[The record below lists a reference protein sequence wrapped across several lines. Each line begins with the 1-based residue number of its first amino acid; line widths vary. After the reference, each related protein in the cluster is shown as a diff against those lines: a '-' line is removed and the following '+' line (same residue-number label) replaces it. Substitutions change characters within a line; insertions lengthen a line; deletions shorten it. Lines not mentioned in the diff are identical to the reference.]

1 MRLVGACRRVGDRR
15 QLAQHHRERPA
26 RLRPELGFGPRVS
39 DSAHQRLRHRHHR
52 LALAAPGDPHYGL
65 PELKHLPGL
74 GIGLGHHPGRVG
86 PQRRIGESVLRQ
98 LDAALRLQELRA
110 QRLDID
116 GPRVAGLVADPAL
129 LLQRGHPGEVD
140 LALLQRD
147 LRRRPRRLRRL
158 ELQPQVGV
166 VERRHHVAG
175 LDPGADLGRPR
186 QKLAA
191 DPEAEVGLGPGAD
204 RPGQPV
210 HRRGTVQPDGRHHH
224 HLRRRRDHGR
234 LRRRRHRGEPGPHL
248 GCGHRRGHRHADSG
262 YCKCDCA
269 ASAHVRPPG
278 SRVISR

>member
-26 RLRPELGFGPRVS
+26 RLRPELGFSARVG

-52 LALAAPGDPHYGL
+52 LALAAPRDPHYRL

-110 QRLDID
+110 QRLHVD

-129 LLQRGHPGEVD
+129 LLQRRHAVEVD

-166 VERRHHVAG
+166 VKRRHHVAG
-175 LDPGADLGRPR
+175 CDLSADLCRPCE
-186 QKLAA
+186 KLAA
-191 DPEAEVGLGPGAD
+191 DPEAEVSLGPGAD
-204 RPGQPV
+204 RARKPM
-210 HRRGTVQPDGRHHH
+210 HRRRAVQPGGRHHH
-224 HLRRRRDHGR
+224 HLRRRRDHGG
-234 LRRRRHRGEPGPHL
+234 LRRRRHGDEPGPDF
-248 GCGHRRGHRHADSG
+248 GCGHRRGRRRTDPG

-269 ASAHVRPPG
+269 TSAHLSAPRL
-278 SRVISR
+278 